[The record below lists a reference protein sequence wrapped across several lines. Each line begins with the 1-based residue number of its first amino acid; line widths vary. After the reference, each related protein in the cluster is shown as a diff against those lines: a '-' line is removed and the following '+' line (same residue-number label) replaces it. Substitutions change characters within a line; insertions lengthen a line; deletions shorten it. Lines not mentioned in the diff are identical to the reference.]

1 MDSVPG
7 QRGRDDCSFDRLL
20 EHSVCRGIVPAGTE
34 EGRSARGAGAVN
46 PYDLDERLREVD
58 DAEVRHESE
67 ESARRALAADPD
79 AEDGALDD
87 GGTQDRDQPA
97 DD

>member
-1 MDSVPG
+1 M
-7 QRGRDDCSFDRLL
+7 
-20 EHSVCRGIVPAGTE
+20 
-34 EGRSARGAGAVN
+34 N